1 MTTHDPAADLAE
13 RARHYSDMS
22 LEEIAR
28 LAANAENESVRLA
41 ACRELLDRAHGKAP
55 VAIEATVA
63 PAYLDDDVEIARRL
77 IFILRR
83 GEAALDEQPRAVEHL
98 PDEPGGNE

>member
-1 MTTHDPAADLAE
+1 MTHDLAADLAA

-55 VAIEATVA
+55 VAIEATVT
-63 PAYLDDDVEIARRL
+63 PAQLDDDFEIARRL
-77 IFILRR
+77 AFLLAR
-83 GEAALDEQPRAVEHL
+83 AAAAQDDAPRAVEHH
-98 PDEPGGNE
+98 PEASGGNE